1 MRASR
6 QKGVWSHLSAGQ
18 YPWEAI
24 VIFFPAFVHKA
35 VLDYKQAFHQLL
47 SVYSLGGELRCRTPW
62 CRRFGGLTAVERG
75 CLVERRDLATRQ
87 TVGVGDERWI
97 GSGQGIHSRTRVAI
111 TKGRG
116 GKSMARKL
124 QSYKLSCSFIA
135 LARTAIN
142 QPLSPSFLRAFNIKI
157 QGKSSTSE
165 DLHTTMRDAGS
176 AAMAYISLA
185 CTCIGR
191 GSLQSPNCQSS
202 KP

>member
-1 MRASR
+1 MNSGIEMRASR

-87 TVGVGDERWI
+87 TVGGGVGDERWI

-111 TKGRG
+111 TKGKWQG
-116 GKSMARKL
+116 NCKATNCPAAS
-124 QSYKLSCSFIA
+124 
-135 LARTAIN
+135 
-142 QPLSPSFLRAFNIKI
+142 LR
-157 QGKSSTSE
+157 
-165 DLHTTMRDAGS
+165 
-176 AAMAYISLA
+176 
-185 CTCIGR
+185 
-191 GSLQSPNCQSS
+191 
-202 KP
+202 

>member
-1 MRASR
+1 
-6 QKGVWSHLSAGQ
+6 
-18 YPWEAI
+18 

-157 QGKSSTSE
+157 QE
-165 DLHTTMRDAGS
+165 DLHTTMRDA
-176 AAMAYISLA
+176 AMAYPLPAHALA
-185 CTCIGR
+185 GEVCKVPTANH
-191 GSLQSPNCQSS
+191 PNLSIHHI
-202 KP
+202 

>member
-1 MRASR
+1 MIFSQHLYTKLYWITSR
-6 QKGVWSHLSAGQ
+6 RFTNYFLYIH
-18 YPWEAI
+18 
-24 VIFFPAFVHKA
+24 
-35 VLDYKQAFHQLL
+35 
-47 SVYSLGGELRCRTPW
+47 LGGELR

-87 TVGVGDERWI
+87 TVGEVGDERWI

-176 AAMAYISLA
+176 AAMAYPLPAHALA
-185 CTCIGR
+185 GEVCKVPTANH
-191 GSLQSPNCQSS
+191 PNLSIHHI
-202 KP
+202 